1 MNYLMTLKR
10 ALSLSLIVG
19 FLCVGVVGCGDDED
33 ETPAGG
39 TGGSGG
45 SGGSSG
51 TAGDGGDGGGG
62 TGGGGTG
69 GDGGGGTGG
78 GGTGG
83 TGGMPA
89 PDLTPIS
96 CPGATAMCGPVSA
109 GGMMLQPCCDAAN
122 GDICGA
128 VTGGTVAAPVCT
140 GVGQVGTDV
149 DAAICPTFI
158 NALNMPASGC
168 CRPEGKCG
176 LRSASLM
183 GCIERTVYPER
194 FLSSA
199 AADVAMFPLLEI
211 ACTPDEDAGM

>member
-1 MNYLMTLKR
+1 MDYSMTLKR

-19 FLCVGVVGCGDDED
+19 FLCVGAVGCGDDEE
-33 ETPAGG
+33 ETPA
-39 TGGSGG
+39 GGSGG

-62 TGGGGTG
+62 TGGDG

-83 TGGMPA
+83 DGGGGA
-89 PDLTPIS
+89 GGGGPDLTPIS
-96 CPGATAMCGPVSA
+96 CPGATAMCGPVIA
-109 GGMMLQPCCDAAN
+109 GGMMLPSCCDAAN

-128 VTGGTVAAPVCT
+128 RTDAMDATKCT

-158 NALNMPASGC
+158 NALNTPASGC

-183 GCIERTVYPER
+183 GCIERTVYPTA
-194 FLSSA
+194 FLSMA

-211 ACTPDEDAGM
+211 ECTADEDAGM